1 MSHSLAPS
9 TSTSTPFQTRYGP
22 WALVAGAS
30 EGLGAA
36 WAEGLAARGLNLI
49 LVARRAE
56 ALEQT
61 AREVRARHPVEVVPA
76 CFDLGA
82 PELLSSLAPV
92 LAGREVGLYVHN
104 AASTAQGPFLSRPLD
119 DQLKSL
125 DVNCRASLTLAHHFA
140 HAMAARGRGGIILM
154 SSLTAFQGTPYI
166 ATYGATKAFNLVLAE
181 GLQAELRAHGV
192 DVMACCA
199 GATRTPGFLKSSPN
213 GEPGELEPVQVVE
226 EALGAL
232 GKGALMI
239 PGRFNRF
246 ASFFM
251 QRVLPRAVAIRILE
265 SRTRNL
271 KVSA

>member
-1 MSHSLAPS
+1 MNNSLAPS
-9 TSTSTPFQTRYGP
+9 TSSNSFQTRYGP

-36 WAEGLAARGLNLI
+36 WAEALAARGLNLI

-56 ALEQT
+56 ALEET
-61 AREVRARHPVEVVPA
+61 AKAIRSRHSVDIVPVA
-76 CFDLGA
+76 LDLSH
-82 PELLSSLAPV
+82 PELLKSLAPT
-92 LAGREVGLYVHN
+92 LSTREVGLYVHN
-104 AASTAQGPFLSRPLD
+104 AASTAQGDFLSRPLD
-119 DQLKSL
+119 DQLRSL

-140 HAMAARGRGGIILM
+140 SAMASRGRGGIILM
-154 SSLTAFQGTPYI
+154 ASLTAFQGTPHI

-181 GLQAELRAHGV
+181 GLNAELRGRGV

-213 GEPGELEPVQVVE
+213 GEPGQMEPAQVVE
-226 EALGAL
+226 EALEAL
-232 GKGALMI
+232 GTGAMMI

-251 QRVLPRAVAIRILE
+251 QRILPRTLAIRILE
-265 SRTRNL
+265 SRTKNL
-271 KVSA
+271 RVSA